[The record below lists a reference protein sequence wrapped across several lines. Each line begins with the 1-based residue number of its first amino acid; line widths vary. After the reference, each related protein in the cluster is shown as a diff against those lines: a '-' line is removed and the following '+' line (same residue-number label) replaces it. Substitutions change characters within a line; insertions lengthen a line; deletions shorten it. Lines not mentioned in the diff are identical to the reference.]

1 METGVIAG
9 NLHFHQPNPD
19 IPYLHNGTIEIV
31 DKATPFPGGLVGI
44 NSFGFGETNASVIL
58 ERVPGA
64 HRTMDRINK
73 DGPYPDSAN
82 ALLNN
87 VGQPDVTQFPYR
99 GYMLVPVIGNEKELF
114 KSTTETS
121 SMTKAVWFV
130 FTGVGCQWKGMAQ
143 QMVHFDVFA
152 RSIQRSQEALKQVGM
167 DLIEMLTTNN
177 DDETVG
183 VLYGC
188 IAAVEVS

>member
-1 METGVIAG
+1 
-9 NLHFHQPNPD
+9 
-19 IPYLHNGTIEIV
+19 
-31 DKATPFPGGLVGI
+31 
-44 NSFGFGETNASVIL
+44 
-58 ERVPGA
+58 
-64 HRTMDRINK
+64 MDRINK